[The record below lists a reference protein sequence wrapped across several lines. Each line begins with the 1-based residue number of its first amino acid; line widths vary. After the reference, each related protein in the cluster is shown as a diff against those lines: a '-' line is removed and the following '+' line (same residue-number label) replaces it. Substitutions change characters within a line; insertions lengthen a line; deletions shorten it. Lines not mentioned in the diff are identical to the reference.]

1 MTHQLDKELA
11 FVELA
16 SQVLDYSETEKNHMI
31 KFVKRGGIVAPQLWE
46 MIVEE
51 KTGSKFIDEE
61 GKDFEDGS
69 DAKTSTCSMRESE
82 KGYISY
88 KGTIHSVGNK
98 TGYLRVAIYNDC
110 VSEIHY
116 FLIPKKNNCRISYY
130 DNDPRGRIPFSYKQ
144 KFLLNN
150 VRLNHTYEISESE
163 YLDEIR
169 RGRFMKKNDCY
180 VFETTCD
187 TYTMYKNVSYSNN
200 LQEYRVF
207 SLEEVCKPISLITPE
222 KTLETFIIG

>member
-88 KGTIHSVGNK
+88 KGKI
-98 TGYLRVAIYNDC
+98 
-110 VSEIHY
+110 
-116 FLIPKKNNCRISYY
+116 
-130 DNDPRGRIPFSYKQ
+130 GRAH
-144 KFLLNN
+144 
-150 VRLNHTYEISESE
+150 V
-163 YLDEIR
+163 
-169 RGRFMKKNDCY
+169 
-180 VFETTCD
+180 
-187 TYTMYKNVSYSNN
+187 
-200 LQEYRVF
+200 
-207 SLEEVCKPISLITPE
+207 
-222 KTLETFIIG
+222 